1 MKEKN
6 DTAKKARAAW
16 NRENMKTVG
25 ANVKK
30 DVAEKFAEIA
40 KRQGTTPGAMVR
52 GFILRTVEKEKSESG
67 LIKEP
72 YCSPFTVFPENA
84 DRLKA
89 AVRRH
94 SGSPDVILNTVL
106 SSWLDTDEKLKK
118 N

>member
-6 DTAKKARAAW
+6 DNVKKARAAW

-52 GFILRTVEKEKSESG
+52 EFILRTVEKEKSKSG
-67 LIKEP
+67 FIKGP
-72 YCSPFTVFPENA
+72 YCSPFTVFQMCIRDSPCPCRPA
-84 DRLKA
+84 PPRRGYPASGACRRLP
-89 AVRRH
+89 
-94 SGSPDVILNTVL
+94 G
-106 SSWLDTDEKLKK
+106 
-118 N
+118 